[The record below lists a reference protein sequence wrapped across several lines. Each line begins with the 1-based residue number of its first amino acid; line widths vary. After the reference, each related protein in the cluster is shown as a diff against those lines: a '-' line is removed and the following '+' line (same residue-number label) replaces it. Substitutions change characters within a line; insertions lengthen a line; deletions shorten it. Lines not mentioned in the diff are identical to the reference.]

1 MKFTLGGDMGLD
13 IFATG
18 YPLSRQI
25 PNPQETMDDVEQ
37 TGDRDASGLSY
48 DAASD
53 RYTCVWKTEKGWAGQ
68 YRQLV
73 VQFDDGTT
81 KEANFKFTK

>member
-1 MKFTLGGDMGLD
+1 MKFTLGGDKGLD

-25 PNPQETMDDVEQ
+25 PNPQETMDAWSRPV
-37 TGDRDASGLSY
+37 TAGASGLSY

-53 RYTCVWKTEKGWAGQ
+53 RFTYVWKTEKGWAGQ
-68 YRQLV
+68 DRQLV